1 MGIFSGLSNSEM
13 EPVDELI
20 RDAEVLDDAPP
31 VQENDAPPSP
41 ENNVKFV
48 GKRKVLSKETGEPEL
63 VSIEASELINDG
75 DTLIELP
82 ESDVQKAGFYHEQA
96 GVLVALFPDDY
107 KLIVPK
113 G

>member
-20 RDAEVLDDAPP
+20 RDAEIVNDAPP
-31 VQENDAPPSP
+31 VQKQDALPAP
-41 ENNVKFV
+41 ENNIKFV
-48 GKRKVLSKETGEPEL
+48 GRREVLSKETGEPEL

-82 ESDVQKAGFYHEQA
+82 DSGAQKSGFLSRKRGANYRA
-96 GVLVALFPDDY
+96 FS
-107 KLIVPK
+107 
-113 G
+113 